1 MFNKNKIAVVGLG
14 YVGLPL
20 ALEFS
25 KYYDVIG
32 FDINKKR
39 ISDLQN
45 GEDKNNEVQKS
56 KIAQNKVFFTSDK
69 LKLKDCDIFIV
80 TVPTPVNKKNIPDVR
95 LIKQASSLVGRS
107 IKKNSLIVF
116 ESTVYPGFTKE
127 ILIPILERNSN
138 LKINKDFFCGYS
150 PERINPGD
158 KGHKL
163 KDIMKVTSGSN
174 PEIATFVDEL
184 YKTIIEAG
192 TYKAESI
199 EIAEAAK
206 VIENTQR
213 DINIALINELSML
226 FDKMDLDTQK
236 VLQAAG
242 TKWNFLNFQPGLV
255 GGHCIGVDPYYLT
268 HKAKNLKFDA
278 NMILSGRKINDGM
291 STFVVEKFL
300 NKLSQTI
307 DQNLNA
313 KILILGLAFKEDCPD
328 IRNTKV
334 YDVYANLKKKVRQVD
349 VYDPHVDPKE
359 AREIYGIE
367 LIQKIQDSDYDGIL
381 LAVPHKNIRLMG
393 IETIKGFG
401 SDNCILFDLKSV
413 FSPEDSD
420 LRL

>member
-1 MFNKNKIAVVGLG
+1 
-14 YVGLPL
+14 
-20 ALEFS
+20 
-25 KYYDVIG
+25 
-32 FDINKKR
+32 
-39 ISDLQN
+39 
-45 GEDKNNEVQKS
+45 
-56 KIAQNKVFFTSDK
+56 
-69 LKLKDCDIFIV
+69 
-80 TVPTPVNKKNIPDVR
+80 
-95 LIKQASSLVGRS
+95 
-107 IKKNSLIVF
+107 
-116 ESTVYPGFTKE
+116 
-127 ILIPILERNSN
+127 
-138 LKINKDFFCGYS
+138 
-150 PERINPGD
+150 
-158 KGHKL
+158 
-163 KDIMKVTSGSN
+163 
-174 PEIATFVDEL
+174 
-184 YKTIIEAG
+184 
-192 TYKAESI
+192 
-199 EIAEAAK
+199 
-206 VIENTQR
+206 
-213 DINIALINELSML
+213 
-226 FDKMDLDTQK
+226 
-236 VLQAAG
+236 
-242 TKWNFLNFQPGLV
+242 
-255 GGHCIGVDPYYLT
+255 
-268 HKAKNLKFDA
+268 
-278 NMILSGRKINDGM
+278 M